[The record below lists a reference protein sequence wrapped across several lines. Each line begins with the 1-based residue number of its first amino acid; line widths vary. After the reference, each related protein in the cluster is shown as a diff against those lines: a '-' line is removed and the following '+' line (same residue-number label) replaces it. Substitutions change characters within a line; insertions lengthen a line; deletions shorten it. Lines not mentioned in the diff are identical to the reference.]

1 MIPLSYNVRSILR
14 RRFSA
19 AATAAALGLVV
30 FVFAAML
37 MLAQGV
43 EETLR
48 ATGAPQNAIFLRKG
62 ATTELTSFLSREAA
76 KVFAADPAVAQSGGK
91 PVASPELMVI
101 LQLERA
107 KVGGP
112 ANVAFRGVTQDGFQ
126 LLRAETVRLVE
137 GRLPRPATSEVM
149 IGKAVRGR
157 YVGAELGQSIRKA
170 RREWNVVGVF
180 EAGGSAFESEVWAD
194 ADQLMQALNRTAYSS
209 MTVRLSSPA
218 ELEGLK
224 ARVDADPRFNL
235 EARREDLYYEE
246 SSGPLA
252 TFIRVLGSA
261 IAVFFAFG
269 AVLGAMITM
278 YAQVAGRVREISTLR
293 ALGFRRRSVL
303 ASVLVE
309 SLVLAIIGAAAGC
322 LLASALSAVSFS
334 TMNFSS
340 FSEMKFRF
348 HFAAGIAIKASIF
361 AIAMGLFGGMLPAAR
376 AARLP
381 IAESIK
387 GGE

>member
-1 MIPLSYNVRSILR
+1 
-14 RRFSA
+14 
-19 AATAAALGLVV
+19 
-30 FVFAAML
+30 
-37 MLAQGV
+37 
-43 EETLR
+43 
-48 ATGAPQNAIFLRKG
+48 
-62 ATTELTSFLSREAA
+62 
-76 KVFAADPAVAQSGGK
+76 
-91 PVASPELMVI
+91 
-101 LQLERA
+101 
-107 KVGGP
+107 
-112 ANVAFRGVTQDGFQ
+112 
-126 LLRAETVRLVE
+126 
-137 GRLPRPATSEVM
+137 
-149 IGKAVRGR
+149 
-157 YVGAELGQSIRKA
+157 
-170 RREWNVVGVF
+170 VVGVF

-209 MTVRLSSPA
+209 MTVRLSSPT

-252 TFIRVLGSA
+252 NFIRVLGSV

-278 YAQVAGRVREISTLR
+278 YAQVAGRVREIGTLR
-293 ALGFRRRSVL
+293 ALGFPRRSVL
-303 ASVLVE
+303 GSFLVE

-322 LLASALSAVSFS
+322 LFASALSAVSFS

-348 HFAAGIAIKASIF
+348 HFAGGIAIKASIF
-361 AIAMGLFGGMLPAAR
+361 AIAMGLFGGMLPAVR